1 MLEVGLCI
9 LVMLIAKRK
18 PSQDKVLASYCFMQ
32 MTRVLRYRFGE
43 PCKDVTD
50 GLAPERLSV
59 DVISSGKLLLAC
71 TTENSVRSEI
81 HSSGYLV
88 VQNGLDRACNTA
100 ESEVDWPADLHTL
113 QWGKARGGMQTHL
126 PKQTAKPN
134 HRFIPQMDY
143 KTCGCI

>member
-1 MLEVGLCI
+1 
-9 LVMLIAKRK
+9 MLIAIARK
-18 PSQDKVLASYCFMQ
+18 PSEDQVLASYCFMQ
-32 MTRVLRYRFGE
+32 MTRLLGYGFGE

-59 DVISSGKLLLAC
+59 DVIRLGKLLLAC
-71 TTENSVRSEI
+71 TTENSVRSEAF
-81 HSSGYLV
+81 SSRCLL
-88 VQNGLDRACNTA
+88 VQNGLDRACKTA

-126 PKQTAKPN
+126 PKQTAKPK
-134 HRFIPQMDY
+134 HRFIRQMDY